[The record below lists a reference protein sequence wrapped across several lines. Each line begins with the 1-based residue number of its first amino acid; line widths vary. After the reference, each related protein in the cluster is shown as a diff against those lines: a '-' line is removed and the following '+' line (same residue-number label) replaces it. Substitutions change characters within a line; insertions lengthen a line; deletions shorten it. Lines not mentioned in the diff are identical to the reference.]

1 MDLSKY
7 NQLEQLSK
15 DQLDELENTLLDVIQ
30 IILLLRIFT
39 L

>member
-15 DQLDELENTLLDVIQ
+15 DQLDELETN
-30 IILLLRIFT
+30 IIRCCW
-39 L
+39 